1 MVCRSFQ
8 AASRVNGGSGGTG
21 HLQASYF
28 VPIGT
33 SCTKRYKLSSAKSVL
48 PDMRR
53 PESIRFEVCALIRLH
68 GDAQGF
74 GADRAVPSWHSV
86 RATRY
91 SGTKRSKARQ
101 IFRSLGRYRRQF
113 HRYLPIP
120 ISSAGTDEVMPQIA
134 RVWICPPCSDL
145 IDRESRDLASRTGLF
160 DDLSMTK
167 TSIRAVT
174 RDRALGC
181 KVCFPNTVLLFSPRL
196 KFGLDALY

>member
-1 MVCRSFQ
+1 
-8 AASRVNGGSGGTG
+8 
-21 HLQASYF
+21 
-28 VPIGT
+28 
-33 SCTKRYKLSSAKSVL
+33 
-48 PDMRR
+48 MRR
-53 PESIRFEVCALIRLH
+53 PEGIRFEVCALIRLH

-74 GADRAVPSWHSV
+74 GADRAALGPSNAVQWHQTEQCAPDFSI
-86 RATRY
+86 AW
-91 SGTKRSKARQ
+91 
-101 IFRSLGRYRRQF
+101 SLRQF

-120 ISSAGTDEVMPQIA
+120 ISSAGTDELMPQIT

-181 KVCFPNTVLLFSPRL
+181 KVCFPNTVQLFSPRL
-196 KFGLDALY
+196 KFGLDVLY